1 MKPHPLL
8 TAKMPLVL
16 TKELQLAMVRW
27 FIERE
32 RLRTRKLKRSDRHPR
47 RYKVIKIVQLPKP

>member
-8 TAKMPLVL
+8 TATMPLVL

-32 RLRTRKLKRSDRHPR
+32 RLWARKLKRSDRRPKS
-47 RYKVIKIVQLPKP
+47 YKLARIQ